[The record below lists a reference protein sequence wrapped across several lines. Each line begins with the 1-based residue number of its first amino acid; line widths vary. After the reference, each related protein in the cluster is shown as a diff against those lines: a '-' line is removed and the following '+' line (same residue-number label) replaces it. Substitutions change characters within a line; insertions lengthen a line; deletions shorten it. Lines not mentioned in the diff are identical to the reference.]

1 MNKLKISTITLALF
15 FLFSCNEKVNP
26 EKIEATISGDILEKN
41 DEKLTSV
48 KTYSELAYTET
59 KEVKIKANDGLAL
72 MKQNCY
78 ACHSVTTKSH
88 DDIIAPPMIAIKK
101 RYLKEYNSK
110 EDFVKAFVNY
120 ASDPKAKNSLMLGAV
135 DKFKVMPK
143 QSFAKDDLTKIAV
156 YVYDNEIEVPEW
168 FEDHFQQKHNS
179 GKGMGKGMGK
189 GRNN

>member
-1 MNKLKISTITLALF
+1 
-15 FLFSCNEKVNP
+15 
-26 EKIEATISGDILEKN
+26 
-41 DEKLTSV
+41 
-48 KTYSELAYTET
+48 
-59 KEVKIKANDGLAL
+59 

-88 DDIIAPPMIAIKK
+88 DDIIAPPMIAVKK

-120 ASDPKAKNSLMLGAV
+120 ASNPKAKNSLMLGAV